1 VVQFQ
6 RLAFNARV
14 FAVVEMSTGQLI
26 EDVKL
31 ALNGSRP
38 VEFLSRVGGNVPSHE
53 EVLALVRELAR
64 RDDLAQPTE
73 EEERVANAY

>member
-1 VVQFQ
+1 
-6 RLAFNARV
+6 
-14 FAVVEMSTGQLI
+14 
-26 EDVKL
+26 
-31 ALNGSRP
+31 
-38 VEFLSRVGGNVPSHE
+38 VPSHE